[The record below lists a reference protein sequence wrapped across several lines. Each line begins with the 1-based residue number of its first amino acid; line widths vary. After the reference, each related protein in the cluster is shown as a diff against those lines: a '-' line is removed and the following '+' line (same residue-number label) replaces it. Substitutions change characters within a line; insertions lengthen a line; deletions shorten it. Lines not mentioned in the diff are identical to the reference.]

1 MFQQKPKIKNEHII
15 SEMIKRKLDLE
26 KLGFF
31 FVSTI
36 FMHKFSRIVNEM
48 MPFKECSLN

>member
-31 FVSTI
+31 LFPLFLCTNSVGLS
-36 FMHKFSRIVNEM
+36 MKWCLLKNVH
-48 MPFKECSLN
+48 